1 MKWSNDETQL
11 DEQLAL
17 KEAQIDQIPVSR
29 TDEISMSYTVETMN
43 HNDVIIDNIF
53 AFQVA
58 MDIMRNEGDQEPQN
72 VDECRKINYLPK
84 WTEAIQT
91 ELNSLAK
98 REVLGLVVQTPGT

>member
-1 MKWSNDETQL
+1 
-11 DEQLAL
+11 
-17 KEAQIDQIPVSR
+17 
-29 TDEISMSYTVETMN
+29 MSYTVETMN
-43 HNDVIIDNIF
+43 HNDVIINNIF

-58 MDIMRNEGDQEPQN
+58 MDIMRNEEDQEPQN
-72 VDECRKINYLPK
+72 VDECRKMNYWPK

>member
-11 DEQLAL
+11 DKQLAP

-58 MDIMRNEGDQEPQN
+58 MDIMRNEEDQEPQN
-72 VDECRKINYLPK
+72 VDECRKMNYWPK
-84 WTEAIQT
+84 WTEAIQI